1 MRICLFLILLIPSL
15 SWGNIVYLECVL
27 KDVEKEH
34 LVYKEDINSHF
45 LNIIIDENEL
55 FIEKAWRVYFG
66 EIDREELT
74 SSKFIKESNTETIN
88 YYSQLEKPKDINKV
102 YYKYQFSAEI
112 HKYNLQLK
120 LNSRVDLDYMREAT
134 IFDAETNSSRKLTEK
149 ELDELYNEF
158 GYSTVEVYEC
168 NQKEALI

>member
-1 MRICLFLILLIPSL
+1 M

-27 KDVEKEH
+27 KDVEKEL
-34 LVYKEDINSHF
+34 LVSKEDINSYF

-55 FIEKAWRVYFG
+55 FIEKAWRVYLG

-74 SSKFIKESNTETIN
+74 SSKFIKESNTETTN
-88 YYSQLEKPKDINKV
+88 NYSQVEKPKDMNEF

-112 HKYNLQLK
+112 HRYNLQLK
-120 LNSRVDLDYMREAT
+120 LNSTLDLDYMREAT

-149 ELDELYNEF
+149 ELDELHNEF
-158 GYSTVEVYEC
+158 GHSSVEVYEC